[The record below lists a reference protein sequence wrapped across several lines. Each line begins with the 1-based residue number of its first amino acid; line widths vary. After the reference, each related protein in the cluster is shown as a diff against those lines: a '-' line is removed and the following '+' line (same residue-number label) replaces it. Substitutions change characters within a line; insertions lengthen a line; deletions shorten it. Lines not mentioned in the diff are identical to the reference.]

1 MEVIDIG
8 LDDLEPI
15 TLNNDVP
22 MKLSSAPLS
31 GDDSVNFGAG
41 LELLMNDK
49 KRNSANNVNIDLS
62 DLDKLEKDLNEY
74 AGVSNPSQGES
85 AASSSTSFLDS
96 TTKTLSGFTNMF
108 GFGGSKEETASS
120 SKNVSF
126 DKGSTYEA
134 SDSKLGQSTASNLGT
149 SKTWDG
155 FTKVG
160 DIPPEH
166 LGGMSY
172 NMTDKEKRRKKR
184 EMIRKLDEWYDK
196 GLIKNSSRFNMDSNF
211 EEVEDEYESAIE
223 DKRKKESVKLYGW
236 WTMTIINSLEYANSA
251 FDPFG
256 LNLDGWGEQVSE
268 EMDSYEEIFG
278 ELHEKYKGGKLAP
291 EIALLLK
298 LGLSAAVLNFTNK
311 ALSSAAPGFNDV
323 IKQSPELMKMFTDA
337 TAKSMS
343 GTSPGFAFAS
353 NMMNSPEQIN
363 TSFGPP
369 PKAVDTKSS
378 MRSMQFTEPPTNR
391 PDLSMGRGAM
401 FREQGV
407 ELNDYS
413 SVNGPSA
420 GAPKPMAP
428 HLQKRVEPQI
438 PAQSQAQQFFRQPP
452 QIPTGKPEMPNARPE
467 MRGPGTDI
475 DNILSGLKTKSVNIH
490 ESSGLEDDS
499 MISIS
504 SLKDM
509 QNTNMPKR
517 TNRKKNGS
525 NKNTISLDL

>member
-8 LDDLEPI
+8 FDDLEPI
-15 TLNNDVP
+15 SLKNEEP
-22 MKLSSAPLS
+22 MKLSSAPL
-31 GDDSVNFGAG
+31 GDDSINFGAG

-49 KRNSANNVNIDLS
+49 KRNSANNVSVDLS

-74 AGVSNPSQGES
+74 AGVSKPSD
-85 AASSSTSFLDS
+85 SSNSGSNSGGFLDS

-108 GFGGSKEETASS
+108 GFGGSAKEESQPASDK
-120 SKNVSF
+120 KNVSF
-126 DKGSTYEA
+126 EYEP
-134 SDSKLGQSTASNLGT
+134 SDSKLGQSTASNLGN

-155 FTKVG
+155 FTKIG

-166 LGGMSY
+166 LGGVSS
-172 NMTDKEKRRKKR
+172 NLTDKEKRRKKR
-184 EMIRKLDEWYDK
+184 EMIRKLDEWYEK

-323 IKQSPELMKMFTDA
+323 IKQSPELMKMFTEA
-337 TAKSMS
+337 TSKSMS
-343 GTSPGFAFAS
+343 GSSPGFAFAS
-353 NMMNSPEQIN
+353 NMMNSPDQIN

-369 PKAVDTKSS
+369 PRAVETKSS
-378 MRSMQFTEPPTNR
+378 MRNMQFTEPPVNR

-401 FREQGV
+401 FREQGIEV
-407 ELNDYS
+407 NEYS
-413 SVNGPSA
+413 SAN
-420 GAPKPMAP
+420 KPMQQQRPTPAMNQQTQMP
-428 HLQKRVEPQI
+428 MRV
-438 PAQSQAQQFFRQPP
+438 PP
-452 QIPTGKPEMPNARPE
+452 RPE
-467 MRGPGTDI
+467 MKGPSSDI

-490 ESSGLEDDS
+490 DSVGLEDDS

-509 QNTNMPKR
+509 QNANVPKR
-517 TNRKKNGS
+517 TNRRKNNS